1 MGQRG
6 NQNEGLKIP
15 QDKRKQIHK
24 ISKIHEIQ
32 QKNGTKRVYRNKHL
46 HQNESSQRNI
56 LNFTHLKKLEKE
68 QSPME
73 DEGRK

>member
-15 QDKRKQIHK
+15 QDKWKQIHN

-32 QKNGTKRVYRNKHL
+32 QKMALREFTAINTCTKMKA
-46 HQNESSQRNI
+46 
-56 LNFTHLKKLEKE
+56 LKEIFPT
-68 QSPME
+68 SHT
-73 DEGRK
+73 